1 MRKRTTQADLWTD
14 IIIVGGVVLV
24 LSVAS
29 TSAFFHWLDAH
40 RSIAVERLTKVHVTD

>member
-1 MRKRTTQADLWTD
+1 MRKRTQADLWTD
-14 IIIVGGVVLV
+14 IILVSGVVLV

-40 RSIAVERLTKVHVTD
+40 RSVAVERLTKVHVTD